1 MRPEARHS
9 QNPSD
14 RHWKA
19 VMKILAYLHGTRGL
33 GLTFVRGSWLEL
45 TVDIDADYVDESN
58 DRRSVSGTVVILEG
72 AASGGQVILRDV

>member
-1 MRPEARHS
+1 M
-9 QNPSD
+9 
-14 RHWKA
+14 
-19 VMKILAYLHGTRGL
+19 
-33 GLTFVRGSWLEL
+33 EL